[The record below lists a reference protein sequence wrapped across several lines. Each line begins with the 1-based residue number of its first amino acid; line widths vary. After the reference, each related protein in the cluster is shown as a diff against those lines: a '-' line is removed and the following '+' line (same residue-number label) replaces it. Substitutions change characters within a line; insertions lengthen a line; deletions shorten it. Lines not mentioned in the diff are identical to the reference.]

1 MGKIS
6 EHLEHLEKL
15 ARESV
20 CATVGKFAVEMGKS
34 LKEVLRQL
42 REAGVHKTVGTDAL
56 TLIEQSKL
64 LAYLQKK
71 HATKGPRKR
80 ITLVKIE
87 SETDRLLRV
96 VAAQEK
102 GAEWECLNYIFES
115 VFGDHE
121 VEPKLQAVANLI
133 VAKAVISG
141 VFPAKKSGRPAKGSF
156 DDSGY
161 EICIAYWMLRDRGA
175 SYVQASEQLAAK
187 FHKDV
192 RNIMRLVKK
201 YKHEVGITLE
211 EREKNRKW
219 WSLMAQM
226 SDGIKSTRTAQIML
240 GPFSDLELTLEDG
253 LEYLDEKILK
263 SIQPKNC

>member
-6 EHLEHLEKL
+6 EHFEKI
-15 ARESV
+15 ARDSV
-20 CATVGKFAVEMGKS
+20 CATVGKFAVEMNKS
-34 LKEVLRQL
+34 LDEVLRQL
-42 REAGVHKTVGTDAL
+42 QDAGVHKTGGTDTL
-56 TLIEQSKL
+56 TSIEQSKL

-71 HATKGPRKR
+71 HAKGPRKR
-80 ITLVKIE
+80 NTLVKIE

-102 GAEWECLNYIFES
+102 GAEWACLNYIFES

-141 VFPAKKSGRPAKGSF
+141 VFPAKKSGRPAKDSF

-161 EICIAYWMLRDRGA
+161 EICAAYWMLRDRGA
-175 SYVQASEQLAAK
+175 SYVEASEQLAEK

-201 YKHEVGITLE
+201 YKRQVGMTLE

-219 WSLMAQM
+219 WNFMAQM
-226 SDGIKSTRTAQIML
+226 SDDIKSTRTAQLLL
-240 GPFSDLELTLEDG
+240 GPFHDLEDG

-263 SIQPKNC
+263 IVQPKNC